1 MLDPKHE
8 PLRKLLAYWLA
19 KKGDRPA
26 PQRADIDP
34 AEIKSLLPHLGIVDV
49 ERADVDGRPL
59 RFRYRLAGTEIAKAY
74 GFDLT
79 GRYLDELDLNNHQQD
94 ITAEYARAAET
105 GEPSCSVFEYTRNDG
120 RHISYE
126 RLVLPMSSDGRI
138 IDMLIG
144 GCVFDNAY
152 G

>member
-8 PLRKLLAYWLA
+8 PLRKLLAYWRA

-26 PQRADIDP
+26 PLRADIDP

-49 ERADVDGRPL
+49 ERGDVENGSL
-59 RFRYRLAGTEIAKAY
+59 RFRYRLAGTEITKAY
-74 GFDLT
+74 RLELT
-79 GRYLDELDLNNHQQD
+79 GRYLDELDLNNHQDD

-105 GEPSCSVFEYTRNDG
+105 GEPSCSILEYTRKDG
-120 RHISYE
+120 RHIRYE
-126 RLVLPMSSDGRI
+126 RLVLPMSADGRI

-144 GCVFDNAY
+144 GCVFDAAY